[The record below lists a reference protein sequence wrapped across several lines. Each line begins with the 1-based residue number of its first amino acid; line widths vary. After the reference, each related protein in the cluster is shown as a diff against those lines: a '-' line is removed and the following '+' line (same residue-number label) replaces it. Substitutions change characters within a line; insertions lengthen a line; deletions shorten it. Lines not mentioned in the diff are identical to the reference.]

1 MDEIVLQFAAY
12 YGFAKGEALSGAVE
26 DAWAEKQDAGG

>member
-12 YGFAKGEALSGAVE
+12 YGFAKAQALSDTAE
-26 DAWAEKQDAGG
+26 EAWAKKDQV

>member
-12 YGFAKGEALSGAVE
+12 YGFAKGEALADAVE
-26 DAWAEKQDAGG
+26 KAWATMPG

>member
-12 YGFAKGEALSGAVE
+12 YGLAKGEALADAVE
-26 DAWAEKQDAGG
+26 KAWATMPG